1 MKKLL
6 RLTSALLCLLF
17 LSFAGCKGVG
27 DSPSNPGAD
36 NGGATSAPQTISLF
50 FNEKDSLNP
59 YAMTSE
65 HNHKLQTLLYD
76 PLVTLGPTFEPQ
88 FILARSIEL
97 SGKSCIV
104 TLNTA
109 VFSDGSELT
118 SNDVIYSIKLAKESD
133 GSYSDQLKSITS
145 YTAVDKMTIE
155 MTLSRHDPYFVNL
168 LTFPVIKAES
178 EKRTDQN
185 KIVLPPVGSG
195 RYVFN
200 RETATLTAN
209 AYHINGVSPISVI
222 NLVDAPDAQVLDFN
236 LESDNVD
243 IYYSDLRDGKMPS
256 MNGTVSAVTL
266 NNLVYLGINMNRTW
280 TQYPK
285 LRYALSY
292 AIDRTAIATKAYHS
306 YALPTA
312 GLFSPLFE
320 DTKGVQNLPLSTNL
334 QNSIANLA
342 DLGYNNK
349 DNEGYLIN
357 SKNKRLSLSL
367 IVNKENDRRVAAATL
382 IKQQLEAVGISVR
395 IELLT
400 FKQYTHALSTG
411 SFDLYLAEVNL
422 PNNMD
427 VSELVTSTGS
437 LSFGIPEITVNE
449 TPQKKPDSSNSDADI
464 VAPEDIIET
473 EENYI
478 NNKSLDDAIKAF
490 YGGQGSI
497 VDIVNAFNAEMP
509 IIPICYRNGIT
520 VISGTLQ
527 NSQISSVTDVYYG
540 ITNTKIK

>member
-1 MKKLL
+1 MKKLSK
-6 RLTSALLCLLF
+6 LTSALLCLLF
-17 LSFAGCKGVG
+17 LFSVGCKGVG
-27 DSPSNPGAD
+27 NTTPDPGAD
-36 NGGATSAPQTISLF
+36 NGGATSAPQTVSIF

-65 HNHKLQTLLYD
+65 HNLKLQTLLYD
-76 PLVTLGPTFEPQ
+76 SLVTLSPTFEPQ
-88 FILARSIEL
+88 FVLAKSIEL
-97 SGKSCIV
+97 SGKSCTV
-104 TLNTA
+104 TLNSA

-118 SNDVIYSIKLAKESD
+118 AHDVVYSIKLAKGSD
-133 GSYSDQLKSITS
+133 LSFAEQLSSVTT
-145 YTAVDKMTIE
+145 YTAVDKTTIQL
-155 MTLSRHDPYFVNL
+155 TLSRHDPYFVNL
-168 LTFPVIKAES
+168 LTFPIIKTES

-185 KIVLPPVGSG
+185 KIVLPPIGSG

-209 AYHINGVSPISVI
+209 SYHINGVSPIAVI
-222 NLVDAPDAQVLDFN
+222 NLVDAPDAEVLDFN

-306 YALPTA
+306 YAIPAT

-334 QNSIANLA
+334 QNSIANLE

-349 DNEGYLIN
+349 DSEGFLIN
-357 SKNKRLSLSL
+357 SKGKRLSFSL

-382 IKQQLEAVGISVR
+382 IKQQLEAIGISIQ

-400 FKQYTHALSTG
+400 FRQYTHALSTG
-411 SFDLYLAEVNL
+411 SFDLYIAEVNL

-449 TPQKKPDSSNSDADI
+449 TPQKKPDNSDSDADI
-464 VAPEDIIET
+464 VAPEDIIKD

-478 NNKSLDDAIKAF
+478 NNKALDDAVKAF
-490 YGGQGSI
+490 YNGQASI

-509 IIPICYRNGIT
+509 IVPICYRNGIT
-520 VISGTLQ
+520 VLSDTLQ